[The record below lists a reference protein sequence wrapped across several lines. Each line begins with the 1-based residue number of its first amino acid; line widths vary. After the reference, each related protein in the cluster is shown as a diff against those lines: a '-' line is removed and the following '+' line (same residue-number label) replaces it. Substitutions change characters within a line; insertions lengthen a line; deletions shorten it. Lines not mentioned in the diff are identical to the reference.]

1 MTAIVF
7 LVLAQLCSAGTAEDS
22 KLKTQSPKPENRPQ
36 SGRITAGPSAF
47 SRNMPFG
54 EAIDILRYSTNPPL
68 NIIVLWRD
76 LSEKADIDKTTP
88 IGMDGVSGIPL
99 GKHLELLLLS
109 VSAGSNAKLGYVVD
123 KGVIIIATIE
133 SLPKKEKTR
142 VYDIT
147 DLVAEPANYSWRNM
161 MGPMGFPGGSY
172 GNMGYGGY
180 GPGTGGFGYGG
191 AGSYGGTYGAGP
203 YGGGG
208 YGNYSGYPYGST
220 GGYGYNR
227 SNSLGNLI
235 GTLYGP
241 SGARYY
247 SGPRSARTRS
257 NSRTG
262 SNK

>member
-1 MTAIVF
+1 
-7 LVLAQLCSAGTAEDS
+7 
-22 KLKTQSPKPENRPQ
+22 
-36 SGRITAGPSAF
+36 
-47 SRNMPFG
+47 MPFG

-68 NIIVLWRD
+68 NIVVLWRN

-109 VSAGSNAKLGYVVD
+109 VSAGSSAKLGYVVD
-123 KGVIIIATIE
+123 KGLIIIATTE
-133 SLPKKEKTR
+133 SLPKKVQTR

-161 MGPMGFPGGSY
+161 MGPMGSYGGSY

-180 GPGTGGFGYGG
+180 GSGMQGFGYGG
-191 AGSYGGTYGAGP
+191 AGSYGGTSGAGP
-203 YGGGG
+203 YGGGGG
-208 YGNYSGYPYGST
+208 YGNYSGYPYSS

-227 SNSLGNLI
+227 GSSLGNMI

-247 SGPRSARTRS
+247 GGPAPREHEATAEQANISKPRHFSAPAC
-257 NSRTG
+257 
-262 SNK
+262 